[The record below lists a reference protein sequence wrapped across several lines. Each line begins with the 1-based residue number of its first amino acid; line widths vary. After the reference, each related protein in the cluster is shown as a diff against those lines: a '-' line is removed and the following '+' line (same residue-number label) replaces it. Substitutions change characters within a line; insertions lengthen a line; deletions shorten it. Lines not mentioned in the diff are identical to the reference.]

1 MPTNKKQ
8 PAGPGDQ
15 PPPVDME
22 RMLDLT
28 GGEKDLL
35 HELVDMYLLQ
45 TGQQLEKIAGAIR
58 ANLPDI
64 VRQEAHSS
72 GGASGTMG
80 INRLARLLL
89 DLENQGKSGT
99 LTTAATLCTE
109 AQAELLRVRDFLASA
124 LR

>member
-1 MPTNKKQ
+1 MPMNDNQ
-8 PAGPGDQ
+8 PATPGFDEK
-15 PPPVDME
+15 PVDMV

-28 GGEKDLL
+28 GGETSLL
-35 HELVDMYLLQ
+35 RELVDLYLVQ

-99 LTTAATLCTE
+99 LTTVATLCTE